1 MQYIEN
7 LCQTHWQ
14 AFSLLTSLHID
25 SGVTQVAV
33 AEDLSTV
40 SQTIGFCMLQYQPD
54 RQDMHT
60 AARATQM
67 LRGN

>member
-40 SQTIGFCMLQYQPD
+40 SDHWIL
-54 RQDMHT
+54 H
-60 AARATQM
+60 ATVPA
-67 LRGN
+67 